1 MTTSTRTVDADTRI
15 QLEGHLERVE
25 RQVEEWRGAAEAL
38 KLGAWVHDTRWLS
51 LLQSAAAAADSVHVV
66 TSKLVRGVND
76 GLVHDLAA
84 AQAMVAERATSRL
97 AGLGRRPETTT
108 GPLELLRELKR
119 CRPLHVVRGQ
129 VASARMDLGGRLFA
143 AAAVGASVWL
153 TLTVASLTLD
163 PNHAT
168 PTSLQRMALAIA
180 STALPLAWAIWSHG
194 RARRRLVLTEEKLIS
209 EGGTPGSI
217 ALSHLELV
225 TATSRS
231 TEWHLGTKSLQ
242 AMALEPITTSVHPGE
257 FLARLAEQGVTV
269 TEPAP

>member
-1 MTTSTRTVDADTRI
+1 MTTSTRTVDPATRI

-25 RQVEEWRGAAEAL
+25 RQVEEWRGAAVAL
-38 KLGAWVHDTRWLS
+38 RAGAWVHDPRWLS
-51 LLQSAAAAADSVHVV
+51 LLPSAAAAADSVQVV
-66 TSKLVRGVND
+66 ASKLVRGVND
-76 GLVHDLAA
+76 GLLQELAA
-84 AQAMVAERATSRL
+84 AQALVAERATSRL
-97 AGLGRRPETTT
+97 AGLGRPVTATSA
-108 GPLELLRELKR
+108 LELLRELKR
-119 CRPLHVVRGQ
+119 CRHLHVVHGQ
-129 VASARMDLGGRLFA
+129 LASSRMDLGGRLFA

-153 TLTVASLTLD
+153 SLTVAGMTLD

-168 PTSLQRMALAIA
+168 PGTLERMALALA
-180 STALPLAWAIWSHG
+180 ATALPLAWAIWSHG

-209 EGGTPGSI
+209 EGGNPGAI

-231 TEWHLGTKSLQ
+231 TEWHLGTKSSQ
-242 AMALEPITTSVHPGE
+242 AMALEPITTSVHPRE